1 MGMLEV
7 IVLATMERM
16 VVTGLQIGIQMAPGF
31 GVCRWVKPS
40 HLQYIVHE
48 AGI

>member
-7 IVLATMERM
+7 IVLATMEHM
-16 VVTGLQIGIQMAPGF
+16 VVMGLELGIQMA
-31 GVCRWVKPS
+31 GVGRWAKPS
-40 HLQYIVHE
+40 HLQYTVHE

>member
-16 VVTGLQIGIQMAPGF
+16 VVTGLEIGMQDF
-31 GVCRWVKPS
+31 GVCRWAKPS
-40 HLQYIVHE
+40 HLQYTIHE